1 MNQNNKKYLVLAL
14 AALPLLNSC
23 SDSWLDP
30 HTSFFHS
37 KQALQIINESRYLF
51 ILPKTPM

>member
-23 SDSWLDP
+23 SDSWLDR
-30 HTSFFHS
+30 
-37 KQALQIINESRYLF
+37 KRYLF
-51 ILPKTPM
+51 ILLKTPM